1 MEKKYVGIG
10 IAALAAGTGAA
21 VYKKQKNPES
31 GKKKFR
37 SIPVMRHIVIQNGEN
52 K

>member
-1 MEKKYVGIG
+1 MLESELQPLQQEQERRFIKRKKSRIR
-10 IAALAAGTGAA
+10 
-21 VYKKQKNPES
+21 
-31 GKKKFR
+31 KKKFR

>member
-21 VYKKQKNPES
+21 VYKKKKS
-31 GKKKFR
+31 RIRKKKFR